1 MYIFQWA
8 RTNIKGFQK
17 RIFQVSAFLAK
28 IVFCIQAL
36 REWIG
41 SCDAQSTLNLVLEK
55 LRVYDSGMSD
65 KCGATTEGAPFCESM
80 DKKAIW
86 KHQLCFA
93 YRLNYEVFDFE
104 LKLINEKLLKI
115 VALFS
120 MPPTK
125 MPYYEK

>member
-1 MYIFQWA
+1 
-8 RTNIKGFQK
+8 
-17 RIFQVSAFLAK
+17 
-28 IVFCIQAL
+28 
-36 REWIG
+36 
-41 SCDAQSTLNLVLEK
+41 
-55 LRVYDSGMSD
+55 MSD

-86 KHQLCFA
+86 KHQLYFA

>member
-1 MYIFQWA
+1 
-8 RTNIKGFQK
+8 
-17 RIFQVSAFLAK
+17 
-28 IVFCIQAL
+28 
-36 REWIG
+36 
-41 SCDAQSTLNLVLEK
+41 
-55 LRVYDSGMSD
+55 MSD

-80 DKKAIW
+80 DKKAIL

>member
-1 MYIFQWA
+1 
-8 RTNIKGFQK
+8 
-17 RIFQVSAFLAK
+17 
-28 IVFCIQAL
+28 
-36 REWIG
+36 
-41 SCDAQSTLNLVLEK
+41 
-55 LRVYDSGMSD
+55 MSD

-120 MPPTK
+120 MPRQVYWKTSWVDFYNCILLLSIK
-125 MPYYEK
+125 SAFY